1 MKKGILILLLFV
13 ATTVFA
19 QNWVKDGN
27 GIPERVAINEFIV
40 LNGDLYAC
48 GHFISEQFTSE
59 ARLYKSTNG
68 GQSWEQVTMTG
79 LETKTMNAIFD
90 YNGTLFTSGSLSLN
104 GAQQQYGV
112 YCSHDN
118 GATWEKSG
126 SGIPERAAIN
136 EFIVLNGDL
145 YACGHFI
152 SEQFT
157 SEARLYKST
166 NGGQSWEQVATPG
179 LETLT
184 ANAIFEHKESLF
196 ISGSLSQMGQKYG
209 VYIMK

>member
-1 MKKGILILLLFV
+1 
-13 ATTVFA
+13 
-19 QNWVKDGN
+19 
-27 GIPERVAINEFIV
+27 
-40 LNGDLYAC
+40 
-48 GHFISEQFTSE
+48 
-59 ARLYKSTNG
+59 
-68 GQSWEQVTMTG
+68 MTG

-126 SGIPERAAIN
+126 SGI
-136 EFIVLNGDL
+136 GDL

>member
-1 MKKGILILLLFV
+1 
-13 ATTVFA
+13 
-19 QNWVKDGN
+19 
-27 GIPERVAINEFIV
+27 
-40 LNGDLYAC
+40 
-48 GHFISEQFTSE
+48 
-59 ARLYKSTNG
+59 
-68 GQSWEQVTMTG
+68 MTG

-145 YACGHFI
+145 WRSVCVWSF
-152 SEQFT
+152 
-157 SEARLYKST
+157 
-166 NGGQSWEQVATPG
+166 
-179 LETLT
+179 
-184 ANAIFEHKESLF
+184 HK
-196 ISGSLSQMGQKYG
+196 
-209 VYIMK
+209 